1 MEKTKALQTE
11 NAALK
16 AELSSSSSTSSG
28 HPHLHGVQRTS
39 HPHSLLTPFL
49 PPSLQ
54 NVDAFSSLLGE
65 EIANTYAKV
74 FKAAQAESVAAAAA
88 VIGSGSTGRSSSP
101 VGITN
106 TNPLHVMTG
115 LTASSSPSRPA
126 SADDAKSSGSDVSPS
141 SIGLM
146 LHNNNNHGKEE
157 GGHHH
162 HHGMKSSPTLSSLPK
177 LEPAASPTSA
187 ASLEKLQAQLRQNV
201 EKFMNE
207 NLNTMNISRCVRE
220 LLSVHNIGQRL
231 FAKYVLGLSQGTV
244 SELLSKPK
252 PWDKLTEKGRDS
264 YRKMHAWAAD
274 EACIYQLKSLVPR
287 KGKDSTFKQDD
298 PAAEER
304 IQAILSEAQRAMITP
319 RTNGCNP
326 NTPVMSMRSGPLM
339 MNGEAVAAALLKE
352 RQSMMSGSSSIGDKD
367 DNSSENGDAGDQ
379 RLSPNPSAAVAYANF
394 RRLML
399 KKDGNTNDTDHPLPT
414 SSLPPEVVARIYQEE
429 LVKMIGQQVEDS
441 FRSSSSGHHASSNS
455 TSFDRSQDEV
465 RQALAIYQQEISRLS
480 HLASS
485 VNPAA
490 ASLSLSSSANSDA
503 FAKFAAAAGLMNGGY
518 MGIPHGL
525 VDPATIAVLEARAAR
540 ERERSHGDMS
550 GNGNNNHRDA
560 DGMRQQHSSAFS
572 LVRPKVEDERGDGRG
587 STKRFCPSSPNNA
600 NNSNFPSSAASEGAS
615 GAEDLS
621 AAASPLQRMASITNS
636 LLSQS
641 TAPSTPS
648 TPARPA
654 KAVLPPITQ
663 QQFDQYN
670 NLNTEDIVK
679 HVKEQLSQY
688 SISQR
693 LFGESVLGLSQGS
706 VSDLLAR
713 PKPWHMLTQKGRE
726 PFIRMKMFLE
736 DDGAVHKLVAS
747 QYKIAPEKLMRT
759 TGFVAGPTGPPI
771 NSHTANIN
779 ALKHASRAAAG
790 LESLSGKTC
799 LDSRQTLS
807 PHSFDGGRSTGSTPD
822 IPSQSLSNSLSA
834 AFAGLPSPALSG
846 LFRSAS
852 SHHHMKSNPDAS
864 ISPSSGHHHHRN
876 KSSSSSRA
884 PSYPQPSVYEMA
896 ALTTDLDTQIITT
909 KIKETLLAHNIG
921 QKVSICFM
929 ERVMPSVDHLVK
941 PMLKKKKKSY
951 HIQQISSSEVIWDRH
966 F

>member
-1 MEKTKALQTE
+1 
-11 NAALK
+11 
-16 AELSSSSSTSSG
+16 
-28 HPHLHGVQRTS
+28 
-39 HPHSLLTPFL
+39 
-49 PPSLQ
+49 
-54 NVDAFSSLLGE
+54 
-65 EIANTYAKV
+65 
-74 FKAAQAESVAAAAA
+74 
-88 VIGSGSTGRSSSP
+88 
-101 VGITN
+101 
-106 TNPLHVMTG
+106 
-115 LTASSSPSRPA
+115 
-126 SADDAKSSGSDVSPS
+126 
-141 SIGLM
+141 
-146 LHNNNNHGKEE
+146 
-157 GGHHH
+157 
-162 HHGMKSSPTLSSLPK
+162 
-177 LEPAASPTSA
+177 
-187 ASLEKLQAQLRQNV
+187 
-201 EKFMNE
+201 MNE

-287 KGKDSTFKQDD
+287 KGKDATFKQDD

-319 RTNGCNP
+319 RINGCNP
-326 NTPVMSMRSGPLM
+326 PQQISMRAGPIM
-339 MNGEAVAAALLKE
+339 MNGDVAAALLKE
-352 RQSMMSGSSSIGDKD
+352 RQSMMSGSSVGDKD
-367 DNSSENGDAGDQ
+367 DNSSENGDGDQ

-394 RRLML
+394 MRLM
-399 KKDGNTNDTDHPLPT
+399 KKDGQEEEAPGL
-414 SSLPPEVVARIYQEE
+414 SPEAVSRIYQEE
-429 LVKMIGQQVEDS
+429 FAKRFTQQLEES
-441 FRSSSSGHHASSNS
+441 MRSSQQSSSHP
-455 TSFDRSQDEV
+455 FDRSQDDV
-465 RQALAIYQQEISRLS
+465 RQALAIYQQEISRQMS
-480 HLASS
+480 HLTNHSS
-485 VNPAA
+485 NDALA
-490 ASLSLSSSANSDA
+490 RFSA
-503 FAKFAAAAGLMNGGY
+503 AAAAGLVNGGY
-518 MGIPHGL
+518 MGFPHGL
-525 VDPATIAVLEARAAR
+525 VDPTTLALIASRDRA
-540 ERERSHGDMS
+540 SQGDNNSTSNGNS
-550 GNGNNNHRDA
+550 GNKNPSSEP
-560 DGMRQQHSSAFS
+560 MRGSQSSSAFS
-572 LVRPKVEDERGDGRG
+572 LVRPKVEDEERRPGDGRVS
-587 STKRFCPSSPNNA
+587 STSRRLCASPNN
-600 NNSNFPSSAASEGAS
+600 NNNNPTIPSTCASEGAS

-641 TAPSTPS
+641 STPQ
-648 TPARPA
+648 TPSNPSRPA

-736 DDGAVHKLVAS
+736 DGGAVHKLVAS

-771 NSHTANIN
+771 NSHAANLN

-790 LESLSGKTC
+790 LENLNNMSGKTS

-807 PHSFDGGRSTGSTPD
+807 PHRSDGGRSAGSTPD
-822 IPSQSLSNSLSA
+822 LASHHHHLSSSLSA

-846 LFRSAS
+846 LFRATHPGHLKTMTDTSL
-852 SHHHMKSNPDAS
+852 
-864 ISPSSGHHHHRN
+864 SPSGQSRHN
-876 KSSSSSRA
+876 KSSSGMTSSPRGSA
-884 PSYPQPSVYEMA
+884 YPQPSVYEMA
-896 ALTTDLDTQIITT
+896 QLTADLDTQVITT

-921 QKVSICFM
+921 QKV
-929 ERVMPSVDHLVK
+929 
-941 PMLKKKKKSY
+941 MLEKTNDT
-951 HIQQISSSEVIWDRH
+951 IL
-966 F
+966 

>member
-1 MEKTKALQTE
+1 MTANGEQKLLIEKTKALQSE

-16 AELSSSSSTSSG
+16 AELTSSSSGHDRQRSSSNH
-28 HPHLHGVQRTS
+28 HP
-39 HPHSLLTPFL
+39 LLAPFL
-49 PPSLQ
+49 PPLQ
-54 NVDAFSSLLGE
+54 NVEAFSSLLGE
-65 EIANTYAKV
+65 ELANTYAKV
-74 FKAAQAESVAAAAA
+74 FKAQAESVAAASSSM
-88 VIGSGSTGRSSSP
+88 VNPSSSP
-101 VGITN
+101 LN
-106 TNPLHVMTG
+106 NLHVVT
-115 LTASSSPSRPA
+115 SSPSRPA
-126 SADDAKSSGSDVSPS
+126 SVDDSKSIGSDVSPS
-141 SIGLM
+141 SMSSALPIM
-146 LHNNNNHGKEE
+146 HHNNNHVKDD
-157 GGHHH
+157 HL
-162 HHGMKSSPTLSSLPK
+162 KSHSMPSLPK
-177 LEPAASPTSA
+177 LEPLGSPTTA
-187 ASLEKLQAQLRQNV
+187 ASLEKLQAQLRLNV

-287 KGKDSTFKQDD
+287 KGKDATFKQDD

-319 RTNGCNP
+319 RINGYNP
-326 NTPVMSMRSGPLM
+326 PQPMRSSGPMM
-339 MNGEAVAAALLKE
+339 MNGDVAAALLKE
-352 RQSMMSGSSSIGDKD
+352 RQSMMSESSVGDKD
-367 DNSSENGDAGDQ
+367 DNSSENGDNDQ

-394 RRLML
+394 RRLMM
-399 KKDGNTNDTDHPLPT
+399 KKDGHDAENPGLPQ
-414 SSLPPEVVARIYQEE
+414 EVVARIYQEE
-429 LVKMIGQQVEDS
+429 LAKIIGQQVEES
-441 FRSSSSGHHASSNS
+441 FRSGHPS
-455 TSFDRSQDEV
+455 SFDRSQDEV

-480 HLASS
+480 HMANPSS
-485 VNPAA
+485 N
-490 ASLSLSSSANSDA
+490 DA
-503 FAKFAAAAGLMNGGY
+503 FARFSAAAAAAGLVNGGY
-518 MGIPHGL
+518 MGLPPGL
-525 VDPATIAVLEARAAR
+525 VDPATLAIIAAR
-540 ERERSHGDMS
+540 ERASQAESNSNGNS
-550 GNGNNNHRDA
+550 GNKNHSSSDA
-560 DGMRQQHSSAFS
+560 MRAAQHSSAFS
-572 LVRPKVEDERGDGRG
+572 LVRPKVEDEDARGRG
-587 STKRFCPSSPNNA
+587 SSSKRFCSSPNA
-600 NNSNFPSSAASEGAS
+600 NPNFPSSSASEGAS

-636 LLSQS
+636 LLSQT
-641 TAPSTPS
+641 TAPTTPS
-648 TPARPA
+648 NPSRPT

-679 HVKEQLSQY
+679 HVKDQLSQY

-771 NSHTANIN
+771 NSHAANLN

-790 LESLSGKTC
+790 LENLSMAGKTS
-799 LDSRQTLS
+799 LDSRQTVS
-807 PHSFDGGRSTGSTPD
+807 PHSFDGGRSAGSTPD
-822 IPSQSLSNSLSA
+822 LVSQNLSTSLA

-846 LFRSAS
+846 LFRAA
-852 SHHHMKSNPDAS
+852 HPVHLKSLNEVS
-864 ISPSSGHHHHRN
+864 QSGHNRN
-876 KSSSSSRA
+876 KSSVAGLTSSSRGS
-884 PSYPQPSVYEMA
+884 SYPQPSVYEMA

-921 QKVSICFM
+921 QKVRLILKLILHTKISDSFSIFLNRFL
-929 ERVMPSVDHLVK
+929 EKWFLVC
-941 PMLKKKKKSY
+941 L
-951 HIQQISSSEVIWDRH
+951 RGL
-966 F
+966 